1 MTAAKLQM
9 PLGGEAPARPEAE
22 NPAGPE
28 PPVDASPN
36 AKGVADATGPTA
48 AAGAVSPSTVFA
60 VRLEGLTM
68 RFGRGR
74 QAVTA
79 LDRINAVAPAGRI
92 TGLVGPDAAGKT
104 TLMRILAGLMP
115 PTAGS
120 VRIFGQEPQALLRAQ
135 PNSIGYMP
143 QRFGLYEDISVLA
156 NLRLHASLRGL
167 TGAARE
173 ALFARLLD
181 FTALAPFTERLAG
194 RLSGGMKQKLGIAC
208 ALLGAPRLL
217 LLDEPGVG
225 VDPQS
230 RRELW
235 RMVQDLSRDGMT
247 VVWSTAYLDE
257 AARCPTV
264 IMLDR
269 GGVLY
274 AGPPEELTARTVGRV
289 FLLRTPPGLHRTA
302 LAQWSMRPG
311 VEDALI
317 QGARLRLVLA
327 ADAPPAL
334 REEVLAQG
342 GEPAPPRLEDAYM
355 SALGGISQQP
365 SPYARPSAATAE
377 GPAAPTGGA
386 RAAGTPQDHSVG
398 TAGAAAAPR
407 IAARRLTKRFGSF
420 VAARDITFDVRA
432 GEIFGLL
439 GPNGAGKS
447 TTFRMLCGLSRP
459 TSGDC
464 AVDGVDLLTAGS
476 AARSRLGYMAQ
487 KFSLYP
493 DIPVAENIKIFA
505 ELYGLDRER
514 RKALLPVLA
523 RALEL
528 EDYLHSR
535 TGALPL
541 GQKQRLALLCAT
553 LHQPPVLFLDEPTS
567 GVDARTRRD
576 FWKHITAMTAAGASV
591 LVTTHFMEEA
601 EYCDRIALIYRGAMI
616 SMGTPDALKAAC
628 PGLQDPTLEEAFIA
642 SIERYDK
649 EHPQ

>member
-28 PPVDASPN
+28 PSVDASPN

-48 AAGAVSPSTVFA
+48 AAGAVSPSTAFA

>member
-28 PPVDASPN
+28 PSVDASPN

>member
-48 AAGAVSPSTVFA
+48 AAGAVSPSTAFA

>member
-28 PPVDASPN
+28 PSVDASPN
-36 AKGVADATGPTA
+36 AKGMADATGPTA

-264 IMLDR
+264 IMLDH